1 VTSLRAGFPVRLQF
15 SALTGVF
22 TGYVEVFNVKSR
34 SYEYI
39 HWQSIEAMIARQLVQ
54 LDGNAIE
61 TSREVILDTLENFR
75 SPTVRDD

>member
-1 VTSLRAGFPVRLQF
+1 
-15 SALTGVF
+15 
-22 TGYVEVFNVKSR
+22 
-34 SYEYI
+34 
-39 HWQSIEAMIARQLVQ
+39 MIARQLVQ